1 MVELYDRAQ
10 LLGEVWS
17 EPVQVVAPRY
27 GLSDV
32 GLKKLCARLQIATPP
47 RGYWAKLKAGKRVPP
62 RSKLREYKGPAL
74 HLYRRVPPP
83 PPPKAA
89 LDTRLEAVLAFEQQ
103 SENQIVVPA
112 RIKHWHPLVAAARES
127 LIRPII
133 DKRGMPQTRGN
144 VLNISVS
151 ERLQPRAFRV
161 ADTLLKA
168 LEARGYAVTQG
179 ERQVEIVM
187 LNQTLRLRLYE
198 PSLRSDY
205 VPTAAEVTKKTKG
218 GWSYWPKWQFTPSGR
233 LQVLADDGYGGKVTD
248 SERHPVELQLNK
260 LIGLMATRAVEFLV
274 RNERQAIEDAEHQRV
289 RDIALERKRL
299 QDAEKQ
305 RLAKLESD
313 AQNWRRAKAIREYLN
328 ALEQTAER
336 HKLSAEDVELLRWGR
351 AKADWL
357 DPLTLGVVD
366 ALDEETPSLE
376 ARFQHKVL
384 RK

>member
-1 MVELYDRAQ
+1 MVEIYDREQ
-10 LLGEVWS
+10 LLDEVWS
-17 EPVQVVAPRY
+17 EPVQAVAPRY

-32 GLKKLCARLQIATPP
+32 GLKKLCGRLQIATPP

-62 RSKLREYKGPAL
+62 RPKLHEYKGPAL
-74 HLYRRVPPP
+74 HLYRRPPPP

-89 LDTRLEAVLAFEQQ
+89 LDTRLEAVLAFERQP
-103 SENQIVVPA
+103 EHHITVPE
-112 RIKHWHPLVAAARES
+112 RVTRWHPLVVAARES
-127 LIRPII
+127 LKKPVI
-133 DKRGMPQTRGN
+133 DTRGLPQTRGN

-151 ERLQPRAFRV
+151 ERLQPRALRV

-187 LNQTLRLRLYE
+187 LDQTLRLRLYE
-198 PSLRSDY
+198 PSLRSEY
-205 VPTAAEVTKKTKG
+205 VPTAAEVTEKTKG

-233 LQVLADDGYGGKVTD
+233 LQVLADDGYGGKIAD
-248 SERHPVELQLNK
+248 SDRHSVELQLNK

-274 RNERQAIEDAEHQRV
+274 RNERQAIEDAERQRV

-305 RLAKLESD
+305 RLAKLEID
-313 AQNWRRAKAIREYLN
+313 AQNWRRAQAIREYLN
-328 ALEQTAER
+328 ALEQTVER
-336 HKLSAEDVELLRWGR
+336 HELSAEQLELLRWGR

-357 DPLTLGVVD
+357 DPLTPRVVD
-366 ALDEETPSLE
+366 VLDEKIPSLE
-376 ARFQHKVL
+376 ARFQHEVL